1 MNKIKNKR
9 HNTKERKVFMKNK
22 DKNKNNKNNK
32 NNDVIEKKVNTMEKG
47 KDYFEEVENNSES
60 NIENTENQ
68 NDK

>member
-1 MNKIKNKR
+1 
-9 HNTKERKVFMKNK
+9 MKNK
-22 DKNKNNKNNK
+22 DKNKNNKNTK